1 MPRKGS
7 SRSSSGAQ
15 RCFAAAEWAP
25 NWTQHQL
32 RLREDQAMG
41 SINKT
46 FGRRARSGLVTGGSR
61 ELDLQ
66 IAEAL
71 SEQGAKILLS
81 SWQGSGSR
89 AGPETSCRFPHQG
102 QWIAAD
108 NSRGRIVHFGRVSRN
123 SERTTTAF
131 APQCFLEG
139 PYRRTH
145 AGWRNLNEPCSGF
158 CHLERCRSI

>member
-15 RCFAAAEWAP
+15 RCFAAAECAP

-81 SWQGSGSR
+81 SWQ
-89 AGPETSCRFPHQG
+89 
-102 QWIAAD
+102 AAD
-108 NSRGRIVHFGRVSRN
+108 LEQAQRHPAGFRIKADGLLQTNSRGRIVHFGRVSRN